1 LTLLWSQ
8 FPRVEERLGRL
19 RQRVEQQVATL
30 PRELREEIQ
39 PFLGR
44 EGKLLRAGV
53 LFLAAGDAPR
63 GCDQALESAAA
74 TVELLHLATLIHD
87 DVVDQAALR
96 RGEPALHR
104 QFGPSK
110 AVLYG
115 DWMFAQCFR
124 MISSDVSSASAH
136 SLADLVSVMAASEI
150 LQWNDR
156 FRLPVSRRRILRKT
170 MGKTALLFSLAMY
183 TGAHEAGKA
192 DSQAWALRRA
202 GYALG
207 MAFQLQDDLLDW
219 TGQESELGKP
229 VLEDLSAGIYTW
241 PVTLAWEDNPE
252 TTRKELLDVR
262 DGRLSP
268 DALRDRWNP
277 LGYWARTETLVQR
290 YFNRARL
297 DLSRA
302 CSTPERADWE
312 KLIRRLSKRSR

>member
-1 LTLLWSQ
+1 MKSFWSE

-19 RQRVEQQVATL
+19 RQRVQKQAGTL
-30 PRELREEIQ
+30 PSELRDEIQ
-39 PFLGR
+39 PYLVR
-44 EGKLLRAGV
+44 EGKLMRAGV
-53 LFLAAGDAPR
+53 LFLAAGEAPS
-63 GCDQALESAAA
+63 GCDTALESAAA

-124 MISSDVSSASAH
+124 MISSDVSSASAR

-156 FRLPVSRRRILRKT
+156 FRLPVSPRRILRKT

-183 TGAHEAGKA
+183 TGAHEAGKP
-192 DSQAWALRRA
+192 DSEARALRRA
-202 GYALG
+202 GYSLG

-229 VLEDLSAGIYTW
+229 ILEDLSAGVYTW
-241 PVTLAWEDNPE
+241 PVTLAWKDNPE

-262 DGRLSP
+262 DGRLTAA
-268 DALRDRWNP
+268 DLRDRWNP
-277 LGYWARTETLVQR
+277 LGYWERTETLVQS
-290 YFNRARL
+290 YLNRARL
-297 DLSRA
+297 DLSCA
-302 CSTPERADWE
+302 CNIHEQADWE
-312 KLIRRLSKRSR
+312 RLIRGLSKRSR